1 MSVTSGTHPESHGR
15 AQARA
20 QAGPGVAAW
29 LRGMRRQM
37 QRPLSS
43 YYLLLGGATMLLAIG
58 LMMVLSASSVY
69 SFKVHDNSYYIF
81 FKQLTWVAIG
91 LPAAWLASRMN
102 RRVLRMMAW
111 PAVLVAVVLLVLTQT
126 SLGFAVNGN
135 RNWLALGPLTVQP
148 SEIAKLSIILWAADV
163 YAKKERLL
171 GNPWHALIPVAPV
184 VGLISLLVVLQHD
197 LGTALVL
204 FAILLGMLWVVGVP
218 ARLFGLAFSIVG
230 VGAFYL
236 AASNAERRN
245 RLTSFIDPF
254 KDFQGAGWQAGHGLL
269 GMSSGG
275 IFGKGLS
282 ASQQK
287 WGNLPEAHTDFI
299 FAVLGEELGLVGT
312 LLVLALFGA
321 IAYAAIRLAINTEDP
336 FVRYVTAGVTIWLMG
351 QMIINIG
358 MVLALL
364 PVIGI
369 PLPLV
374 SYGGSALVPSMVALG
389 LLVGFARREPEAAAA
404 LQDRRGERRGGR
416 PARSPFP
423 GAVSAG
429 SLRSRGAARTGSRPA
444 VRTAARPSAGAGAP
458 RAAAKKPSASRR
470 G

>member
-1 MSVTSGTHPESHGR
+1 MTVTRQAPVRNES
-15 AQARA
+15 
-20 QAGPGVAAW
+20 AGPRGWFSTGIAAV
-29 LRGMRRQM
+29 RRTAE
-37 QRPLSS
+37 RPLTS
-43 YYLLLGGATMLLAIG
+43 YYLLLGASAMLLAIG

-69 SFKVHDNSYYIF
+69 SYENYRGSSYYVFI
-81 FKQLTWVAIG
+81 KQLTWVAIG

-102 RRVLRMMAW
+102 RRFLRLLAW
-111 PAVLVAVVLLVLTQT
+111 PSVLVAVVLLALTQT

-135 RNWLALGPLTVQP
+135 RNWLRLGPLTVQP
-148 SEIAKLSIILWAADV
+148 SEIAKLAIVLWSSDV
-163 YAKKERLL
+163 YAKKEKLL
-171 GNPWHALIPVAPV
+171 ANPWHALLPVAPV
-184 VGLISLLVVLQHD
+184 VGMVSLLVIFQHD

-218 ARLFGLAFSIVG
+218 ARLFGIALSLVG
-230 VGAFYL
+230 VVAFYL
-236 AASNAERRN
+236 AASNSERRG

-254 KDFQGAGWQAGHGLL
+254 KDFQGTGWQAGHGLL

-321 IAYAAIRLAINTEDP
+321 LAYAAVRLALNTADP
-336 FVRYVTAGVTIWLMG
+336 FVRYLTAGVTIWLMG

-374 SYGGSALVPSMVALG
+374 SYGGSALVPTLVALG
-389 LLVGFARREPEAAAA
+389 LLVGFARAEPEAALA
-404 LQDRRGERRGGR
+404 LRHRRGERRSSRKGGSR
-416 PARSPFP
+416 DPKDPTRGALP

-429 SLRSRGAARTGSRPA
+429 SARSRRP
-444 VRTAARPSAGAGAP
+444 
-458 RAAAKKPSASRR
+458 
-470 G
+470 

>member
-1 MSVTSGTHPESHGR
+1 VSVTSEASQR
-15 AQARA
+15 VAQ
-20 QAGPGVAAW
+20 QPGVAGWIAH
-29 LRGMRRQM
+29 RSAVVRRAM
-37 QRPLSS
+37 ERPLTS

-69 SFKVHDNSYYIF
+69 SYRVHGSSYYIF
-81 FKQLTWVAIG
+81 FKQLTWVLIG
-91 LPAAWLASRMN
+91 LPAAYLASRMN
-102 RRVLRMMAW
+102 RRLMRLLAW
-111 PAVLVAVVLLVLTQT
+111 PGVLIAVALLVLTQT
-126 SLGFAVNGN
+126 GLGFAVNGN

-163 YAKKERLL
+163 YAKKEKYLD
-171 GNPWHALIPVAPV
+171 NPWHALVPVAPV
-184 VGLISLLVVLQHD
+184 VGMIALLVVFQHD

-204 FAILLGMLWVVGVP
+204 FAILLGLLWVVGVP
-218 ARLFGLAFSIVG
+218 ARLFGIAFSLVG
-230 VGAFYL
+230 VVAFYL
-236 AASNAERRN
+236 AASNAERRT
-245 RLTSFIDPF
+245 RLTSFLDPF

-269 GMSSGG
+269 GMASGG

-299 FAVLGEELGLVGT
+299 FAVLGEELGLIGT

-321 IAYAAIRLAINTEDP
+321 VAFAAIRLAINTADP
-336 FVRYVTAGVTIWLMG
+336 FVRYVSAGVTIWLMS

-374 SYGGSALVPSMVALG
+374 SYGGSALVPSMIALG
-389 LLVGFARREPEAAAA
+389 RHSNRKAGRRPKKMSAKKGARVN
-404 LQDRRGERRGGR
+404 L
-416 PARSPFP
+416 P
-423 GAVSAG
+423 GAISAG
-429 SLRSRGAARTGSRPA
+429 SARARGRSGGRKDARTPSGS
-444 VRTAARPSAGAGAP
+444 AR
-458 RAAAKKPSASRR
+458 SRR

>member
-1 MSVTSGTHPESHGR
+1 MSVTTEPTTGS
-15 AQARA
+15 ARPGL
-20 QAGPGVAAW
+20 AGWWAGV
-29 LRGMRRQM
+29 RRSM
-37 QRPLSS
+37 ERPLTS
-43 YYLLLGGATMLLAIG
+43 YYLLLAGSTMLLAIG

-69 SFKVHDNSYYIF
+69 SYRVHDSSYHIF
-81 FKQLTWVAIG
+81 LKQLMWVGIG
-91 LPAAWLASRMN
+91 LPAAWLASRIN
-102 RRVLRMMAW
+102 RRLLRWLAW
-111 PAVLVAVVLLVLTQT
+111 PSVIVAVVLLALTQT

-148 SEIAKLSIILWAADV
+148 SEVAKLSVIVWAADV
-163 YAKKERLL
+163 YARKEKLL
-171 GNPWHALIPVAPV
+171 GNARHAIIPVAPV
-184 VGLISLLVVLQHD
+184 IGMIALLVVVQRD

-218 ARLFGLAFSIVG
+218 ARLFGLAISIVG
-230 VGAFYL
+230 VLAFYL
-236 AASNAERRN
+236 AASNDERRA

-275 IFGKGLS
+275 VFGKGLS

-287 WGNLPEAHTDFI
+287 WGSLPEAHTDFI

-321 IAYAAIRLAINTEDP
+321 IAYAAIRLAINTADP
-336 FVRYVTAGVTIWLMG
+336 FVRYLSAGVTIWLMS
-351 QMIINIG
+351 QMIINVG

-374 SYGGSALVPSMVALG
+374 SYGGSALVPSLVALG
-389 LLVGFARREPEAAAA
+389 LLVGFARSEPEAAAA
-404 LQDRRGERRGGR
+404 LRDRRGDRRGRGGGGR
-416 PARSPFP
+416 GGGFP
-423 GAVSAG
+423 GAISA
-429 SLRSRGAARTGSRPA
+429 RSARARPRTG
-444 VRTAARPSAGAGAP
+444 
-458 RAAAKKPSASRR
+458 R

>member
-1 MSVTSGTHPESHGR
+1 MSVTSDT
-15 AQARA
+15 
-20 QAGPGVAAW
+20 
-29 LRGMRRQM
+29 RRQTQPTTGVTGWLASM
-37 QRPLSS
+37 RATMERPLTS
-43 YYLLLGGATMLLAIG
+43 YYLLLGATTMLLAIG

-69 SFKVHDNSYYIF
+69 SYRLHGNSYYIF
-81 FKQLTWVAIG
+81 LKQLTWVAIG
-91 LPAAWLASRMN
+91 LPAAWAASRMN
-102 RRVLRMMAW
+102 RKVLRMLAW
-111 PAVLVAVVLLVLTQT
+111 PAVLVAVVLLALTQT

-135 RNWLALGPLTVQP
+135 RNWLAFGPLTVQP

-171 GNPWHALIPVAPV
+171 DSPWHALIPVAPV
-184 VGLISLLVVLQHD
+184 VTMISMLVVFQHD

-218 ARLFGLAFSIVG
+218 ARLFGLAFSIVA
-230 VGAFYL
+230 VVAFYL
-236 AASNAERRN
+236 AASNAERRT

-275 IFGKGLS
+275 ILGKGLS

-299 FAVLGEELGLVGT
+299 FAVLGEELGLIGT

-321 IAYAAIRLAINTEDP
+321 IAYAAIRLAINTADP
-336 FVRYVTAGVTIWLMG
+336 FVRYVTAGVTIWLMA

-389 LLVGFARREPEAAAA
+389 LLVGFARAEPEAAAA
-404 LQDRRGERRGGR
+404 LEDRRGERKAAGKAARKGDGPKKKSRSRG
-416 PARSPFP
+416 PA
-423 GAVSAG
+423 AVSAG
-429 SLRSRGAARTGSRPA
+429 SARA
-444 VRTAARPSAGAGAP
+444 WVR
-458 RAAAKKPSASRR
+458 SRR

>member
-1 MSVTSGTHPESHGR
+1 ME
-15 AQARA
+15 
-20 QAGPGVAAW
+20 
-29 LRGMRRQM
+29 
-37 QRPLSS
+37 RPLTS
-43 YYLLLGGATMLLAIG
+43 YYLLLGGTAILLAIG

-69 SFKVHDNSYYIF
+69 SYENHHGNSYYIF
-81 FKQLTWVAIG
+81 LKQLTWVVIG

-102 RRVLRMMAW
+102 RRFLRLLAW
-111 PAVLVAVVLLVLTQT
+111 PSVLVAVVLLALTQT

-135 RNWLALGPLTVQP
+135 RNWLAIGPLQVQP
-148 SEIAKLSIILWAADV
+148 SEIAKLSIILWSADV
-163 YAKKERLL
+163 YAKKEKLL
-171 GNPWHALIPVAPV
+171 DNPWHALLPVAPV
-184 VGLISLLVVLQHD
+184 VSMISLLVVLEHD

-204 FAILLGMLWVVGVP
+204 FALLLGLLWVVGVP
-218 ARLFGLAFSIVG
+218 ARLFGIALSLVG
-230 VGAFYL
+230 VVAFYL
-236 AASNAERRN
+236 AASNAERRT

-254 KDFQGAGWQAGHGLL
+254 KDFQGDGWQAGHGLL
-269 GMSSGG
+269 GMASGG

-299 FAVLGEELGLVGT
+299 FAVLGEELGLIGT

-321 IAYAAIRLAINTEDP
+321 IAYAAIRLAINTADP
-336 FVRYVTAGVTIWLMG
+336 FVRYVTAGVTIWLMA

-374 SYGGSALVPSMVALG
+374 SYGGSALVPSLVALG
-389 LLVGFARREPEAAAA
+389 LLVGFARAEPEAAAA
-404 LQDRRGERRGGR
+404 LKDRRRVRSGRR
-416 PARSPFP
+416 PALPET
-423 GAVSAG
+423 VSAG
-429 SLRSRGAARTGSRPA
+429 SARRRSVGRPRARTSSG
-444 VRTAARPSAGAGAP
+444 RPSG
-458 RAAAKKPSASRR
+458 R